1 MVTLW
6 YRAPELL
13 LGCKQYS
20 TAIDVWSVGCI
31 FAELLLMKAL
41 WPGKNDIDELNK
53 IFKVRILMFLIINI
67 QCSQFNSNS
76 RGPTKLVLIMNL
88 PYT

>member
-53 IFKVRILMFLIINI
+53 IFKVRILMFLIIIYSVVHLI
-67 QCSQFNSNS
+67 QTP
-76 RGPTKLVLIMNL
+76 RGPTWGVCSNYEML
-88 PYT
+88 

>member
-1 MVTLW
+1 MVVTLW

-53 IFKVRILMFLIINI
+53 IFKVRILMFLIIIYSVVHLI
-67 QCSQFNSNS
+67 QTP
-76 RGPTKLVLIMNL
+76 GDLPNL
-88 PYT
+88 F

>member
-1 MVTLW
+1 MVVTLW

-53 IFKVRILMFLIINI
+53 IFKVRILMFLIIICSVVHLI
-67 QCSQFNSNS
+67 QTP
-76 RGPTKLVLIMNL
+76 GDLPNL
-88 PYT
+88 F